1 MFILRLL
8 SKFFGSISP
17 CPVGA
22 TSIPHGLVTESVFQP
37 ASTLKPSPVF
47 RHRHLPYHL
56 VQQCLHCSANCPGIP
71 HSRWDRP
78 STLCPVDVRATFPA
92 QPTVH
97 QLDIRLGFHHVSLYN
112 STYKHPN
119 HKSRS
124 PHPHYSTSGDRQGHQ
139 QEPFWSRR
147 VCQPHTT
154 PGQRF
159 VWGRRSG
166 TTMPVNLTDSCRWR
180 L

>member
-17 CPVGA
+17 RPVGA
-22 TSIPHGLVTESVFQP
+22 TPIPHQLVTFRP
-37 ASTLKPSPVF
+37 ASTLKPSSVF

-56 VQQCLHCSANCPGIP
+56 VQRCLHHSANRPGTP
-71 HSRWDRP
+71 YSCWDRP
-78 STLCPVDVRATFPA
+78 STLRPVDMRATFST

-97 QLDIRLGFHHVSLYN
+97 QLDIRQGFHHVPLRN

-124 PHPHYSTSGDRQGHQ
+124 PRPHYSTSSARQGFQ
-139 QEPFWSRR
+139 QEPSWSRR
-147 VCQPHTT
+147 VHYSRTVLC
-154 PGQRF
+154 
-159 VWGRRSG
+159 SG
-166 TTMPVNLTDSCRWR
+166 EEV
-180 L
+180 